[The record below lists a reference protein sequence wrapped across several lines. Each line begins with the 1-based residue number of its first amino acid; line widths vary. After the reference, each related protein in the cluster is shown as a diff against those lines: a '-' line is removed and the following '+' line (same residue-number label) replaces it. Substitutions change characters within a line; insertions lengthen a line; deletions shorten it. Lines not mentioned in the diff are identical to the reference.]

1 MRFVTPPTW
10 PPMPEGWV
18 PDPGW
23 RPEPE
28 WPAAPKGWQ
37 FWENDY
43 GVAVP
48 GPAGLYGTRPRLF
61 TGLGIVLAL
70 VTGLLGFYVGAGGGA
85 AADAQPPAPARTV
98 VSSPA
103 ATPTTTP
110 SK

>member
-1 MRFVTPPTW
+1 
-10 PPMPEGWV
+10 MPEGWL

-48 GPAGLYGTRPRLF
+48 GPAGLYGTRPRLLTGVGVVLAVA
-61 TGLGIVLAL
+61 TGLV
-70 VTGLLGFYVGAGGGA
+70 GFYLGAGGA
-85 AADAQPPAPARTV
+85 DADAQAPAPARTV
-98 VSSPA
+98 VSSPV
-103 ATPTTTP
+103 ATPTPPP